1 VVQASELCWVDAW
14 RDGKRFYGAMLH
26 AGSQVGFAD
35 GGTLRLRFGNA
46 GAVMV
51 QLKGKPLAELGPRG
65 QVRTIEVRN
74 GEYHPIVAAEPAPVM

>member
-1 VVQASELCWVDAW
+1 
-14 RDGKRFYGAMLH
+14 
-26 AGSQVGFAD
+26 
-35 GGTLRLRFGNA
+35 
-46 GAVMV
+46 MV